1 VLALLLRWACAA
13 IVLTSAAA
21 FAVKMTA
28 EATTHVQSPLLAF
41 NEVDAVQQSRRD
53 AAHAAS
59 PDPSIPNTCW
69 ARCLA
74 DPLPDS
80 SIHRPA
86 RPGLLESLTLLP
98 IGLRVGSYLRRE
110 RKAGRDPI
118 FDLNGP
124 LMMPPQP
131 GPYAG
136 VPLGGIGG
144 GSIGRG
150 FRGDFRRW
158 TLWPGRTVQRA
169 VNADQFSVRV
179 APSDG
184 SGHAAARV
192 LSVEKASDV
201 EHALRKWKWG
211 LDPAK
216 VHYCALYPR
225 AWHVYDE
232 PVPGVQLTCRQVSP
246 VLPQEYTE
254 TSLPV
259 AVFVWTVKNTGTAAA
274 DVSLMFTFQNGSGS
288 ENDSAGGHSNRPFKV
303 STDSTSTD
311 STTAASSSSSSSS
324 KAAVTVKGVELKHL
338 HRSQQVYEQ
347 HEEDERN
354 SSRRSC
360 LFSWCKTSKHSKPRT
375 VELAAAE
382 SVPTADSIASS
393 PDTVLLQQPTSS
405 TTGSSSSS
413 SRDHQAQHCEDKHY
427 TADRSLTEQ
436 YEDPLSFAV
445 GAGDSPGVH
454 VSAVPTFRTTSSH
467 DTAALWKAFRH
478 SGSLADTAFGDNSST
493 TSTDAAS
500 NDVSSKSSSSSSEKG
515 DAIGAAVC
523 QKVTLQPGES
533 RELVFSLAWDA
544 PIARF
549 GGGAALPKRYTR

>member
-1 VLALLLRWACAA
+1 
-13 IVLTSAAA
+13 
-21 FAVKMTA
+21 MTTKA
-28 EATTHVQSPLLAF
+28 STHVQSPLLTF

-53 AAHAAS
+53 AAHAVS

-86 RPGLLESLTLLP
+86 RPGLLESITLLP
-98 IGLRVGSYLRRE
+98 IGMRVGSYLRRE

-192 LSVEKASDV
+192 LSVEKASEVD
-201 EHALRKWKWG
+201 HSLRKWKWG

-246 VLPQEYTE
+246 VLPQEYAE

-303 STDSTSTD
+303 STDSTSAGTGNSATD
-311 STTAASSSSSSSS
+311 SSSSSSSGS
-324 KAAVTVKGVELKHL
+324 SSTAAAAAAAAVVKGVELKHL
-338 HRSQQVYEQ
+338 HRTQQVYET

-354 SSRRSC
+354 STGRNC
-360 LFSWCKTSKHSKPRT
+360 LFSWCKRSKHHKPRT

-405 TTGSSSSS
+405 TSDSC
-413 SRDHQAQHCEDKHY
+413 REHQAQHCANKDY
-427 TADRSLTEQ
+427 TADKEFAEQ
-436 YEDPLSFAV
+436 FEDPLSFAV
-445 GAGDSPGVH
+445 GAGDSPCVH
-454 VSAVPTFRTTSSH
+454 VSAVPTFRTSSSS
-467 DTAALWKAFRH
+467 DAAALWKAFRH
-478 SGSLADTAFGDNSST
+478 DGSLADTSFGDNDSSST
-493 TSTDAAS
+493 TTAAAAATATTDANA
-500 NDVSSKSSSSSSEKG
+500 DVASSSSDDKTYSEKG

-523 QKVTLQPGES
+523 QKVTLQPGET

-549 GGGAALPKRYTR
+549 GGGAALPKRYTK